1 MTLMDTVNVYPL
13 ENLTGPCRRMRRKAR
28 KEGVQAM
35 NEKMDLQ
42 VAQVDMFLF
51 LRRFLNISLKVYNK
65 M

>member
-1 MTLMDTVNVYPL
+1 
-13 ENLTGPCRRMRRKAR
+13 MRRKAR